1 MGRRTPTSTMQRPR
15 EASSCSGTA
24 RAAGSPRR
32 ISSRRR
38 RWRSRRASPWR
49 SSNSPTGSRADA
61 HLRPRRSSMPRGRPS
76 SRRSAGAG
84 STSCRSS
91 SEDARRARASPA
103 GRPVRR
109 GRRVS
114 SASRSHSSRPR
125 ARDRSRG
132 RAASMSSTRS
142 RSRLSSSRASEI
154 LRHPARGRSADGL
167 RGAGRPQPATG
178 ARHRSAARCRMA
190 AAARCGGGRQ
200 GKEGAMSEAEVATSH
215 AYQVGAI
222 EVIAVSDG
230 ERTAHG
236 RRGVR
241 ARSGTPRISW
251 PPAARASS

>member
-1 MGRRTPTSTMQRPR
+1 MSCGDRGAAARVLILRPWDGDDPGAGHGPWAGARPHPRCRGPGRRPR
-15 EASSCSGTA
+15 A
-24 RAAGSPRR
+24 RARRGRRGRPRR

-109 GRRVS
+109 ERRVS

-142 RSRLSSSRASEI
+142 RSRLSSSRASEDPFGI
-154 LRHPARGRSADGL
+154 PPAAARRTVCVV
-167 RGAGRPQPATG
+167 AGRPQPATG
-178 ARHRSAARCRMA
+178 LATAAPLVAEWLQQLVA
-190 AAARCGGGRQ
+190 AGV
-200 GKEGAMSEAEVATSH
+200 GK
-215 AYQVGAI
+215 
-222 EVIAVSDG
+222 
-230 ERTAHG
+230 G
-236 RRGVR
+236 RRER
-241 ARSGTPRISW
+241 
-251 PPAARASS
+251 